1 MIVRIFYN
9 SYNERR
15 VVIMKH
21 YFIGVDKRSEELI
34 MGLINLGC
42 GLMFYYHPK
51 TIELNLKYEFY
62 DGEWLFRASHND
74 SEIDLIKK
82 FLEYYKS
89 NNNDLK
95 FKIISD

>member
-1 MIVRIFYN
+1 
-9 SYNERR
+9 
-15 VVIMKH
+15 MKH
-21 YFIGVDKRSEELI
+21 YFIGVNKRYEELI
-34 MGLINLGC
+34 MGLMNLGC
-42 GLMFYYHPK
+42 VLMFYYHPK

-62 DGEWLFRASHND
+62 DGEWLFRAPYND

-82 FLEYYKS
+82 FLEQYKS